1 MTMFTPGI
9 PTVSEE
15 MAGRSAVLRLVPT
28 WKGNLLIFGLLIFM
42 VLAYF
47 FWQARQAQETFLS
60 HARLNS
66 RLLAAAIERNARS
79 AVMSQD
85 VVEKIMQTFL
95 GNSAR
100 FVDYLDAVEPFSAA
114 ELAAFSA
121 EAGLAGIQIASRD
134 GILTEGPP
142 RWLSDVSISCN
153 TPAPSIRHLA
163 EDHLYIQTWKRTGDT
178 GCIVVGIPA
187 ARIEKLQ
194 EQIGLPRLL
203 ASLSGLAGVHYVRLQ
218 ENPAEGASGN
228 APGPDVRLMETPQ
241 RQVAETRL
249 VMDRQVLLVGLDAA
263 PFYRRIRLLWRE
275 FFIFS
280 AILAGFGI
288 FFSWLLYRFQNAHVA
303 QVRSL
308 DGKLARQ
315 REDAALG
322 RAAASIT
329 HEIRNPLNAINMGLQ
344 RLAME
349 APDLTDEQQGLIRS
363 MLAAVQRTD
372 GIIGDLKR
380 FASPPVPRMEAV
392 SLADSADTLLTLYGH
407 QCEQR
412 GIELRIEKTSDR
424 LVAADPQMIAE
435 VVENLVKNA
444 VEAQP
449 DGGEIK
455 IVVGGDGNEVFLSVE
470 NPGQLPDPDHPERIL
485 EPYFTTKTRGTG
497 LGLAI
502 AVRIIRA
509 HGGRITVLVPVAGRL
524 RITVHLPQYVPASE
538 GAWRSMSTGE
548 NR

>member
-1 MTMFTPGI
+1 M
-9 PTVSEE
+9 
-15 MAGRSAVLRLVPT
+15 LRLVPT
-28 WKGNLLIFGLLIFM
+28 WKGNLLIFGLLIFV

-47 FWQARQAQETFLS
+47 FWQARQAQETFLN

-121 EAGLAGIQIASRD
+121 EAGLAGIRIVSRD
-134 GILTEGPP
+134 GSLTEGPP
-142 RWLSDVSISCN
+142 RWVPEVLISCK
-153 TPAPSIRHLA
+153 TPVQSLQHLVD
-163 EDHLYIQTWKRTGDT
+163 DHLYVLTWKRTGDT

-203 ASLSGLAGVHYVRLQ
+203 ASLSGLAGVHYVRLEANQ
-218 ENPAEGASGN
+218 QGAAGSIQ
-228 APGPDVRLMETPQ
+228 GPDVRLIDAER

-249 VMDRQVLLVGLDAA
+249 AMDRRILVVGLDAA
-263 PFYRRIRLLWRE
+263 PFYQRIRLLWRE

-288 FFSWLLYRFQNAHVA
+288 LFSWLLYRFQNAHVA

-349 APDLTDEQQGLIRS
+349 APDLTDGQQGLIRS

-372 GIIGDLKR
+372 GIVGDLKR
-380 FASPPVPRMEAV
+380 FASSPVPRFETV
-392 SLADSADTLLTLYGH
+392 SLADSAKNILALYRH

-412 GIELRIEKTSDR
+412 GIALRIEKTSDR
-424 LVAADPQMIAE
+424 LAAADTQMIDE
-435 VVENLVKNA
+435 VVENLIKNA

-449 DGGEIK
+449 EGGEIE
-455 IVVGGDGNEVFLSVE
+455 IVVGRDASGVFLSVE
-470 NPGQLPDPDHPERIL
+470 NPGRLPDPDHPEGIL

-502 AVRIIRA
+502 AGRIIRA
-509 HGGRITVLVPVAGRL
+509 HGGRIAVVVPAPDRL
-524 RITVHLPQYVPASE
+524 RITVHLPEHVPAQKS
-538 GAWRSMSTGE
+538 AL
-548 NR
+548 

>member
-1 MTMFTPGI
+1 MTRGLPGRL
-9 PTVSEE
+9 TVSD
-15 MAGRSAVLRLVPT
+15 GPSGSSAVLRLVPT

-47 FWQARQAQETFLS
+47 FWQARQAQETFLN

-121 EAGLAGIQIASRD
+121 EAGLAGIRIVARD
-134 GILTEGPP
+134 GTLTEGPP
-142 RWLSDVSISCN
+142 GWLPEALVSCKS
-153 TPAPSIRHLA
+153 PVQSLQHLA
-163 EDHLYIQTWKRTGDT
+163 REHLYVLSWKRIGDI

-203 ASLSGLAGVHYVRLQ
+203 ASLSGLAGVHSVRL
-218 ENPAEGASGN
+218 ETNPWGKADGL
-228 APGPDVRLMETPQ
+228 PGPDVQFIDGDSRP
-241 RQVAETRL
+241 VAETRL
-249 VMDRQVLLVGLDAA
+249 AMDRHILVVGLDAA
-263 PFYRRIRLLWRE
+263 PFYQRIRLLWRE

-288 FFSWLLYRFQNAHVA
+288 LFSWLLYRFQNAHVA

-349 APDLTDEQQGLIRS
+349 APDLTDEQQGLIGS

-380 FASPPVPRMEAV
+380 FASPPVPRMETV
-392 SLADSADTLLTLYGH
+392 SLAHAVEDILTLYRH
-407 QCEQR
+407 PCEQR
-412 GIELRIEKTSDR
+412 GIVLRIEKTSDG
-424 LVAADPQMIAE
+424 LVAADAQMIDE

-449 DGGEIK
+449 EGGEVE
-455 IVVGGDGNEVFLSVE
+455 IVVGQDPSGAFLSIE
-470 NPGQLPDPDHPERIL
+470 NPGRLPDPDHPERIL

-502 AVRIIRA
+502 TARIVRA
-509 HGGRITVLVPVAGRL
+509 HGGRIAVGVPAPDRL
-524 RITVHLPQYVPASE
+524 RITVYLPETVPAPE
-538 GAWRSMSTGE
+538 GAVRPLSTGE